1 MNQDSTQ
8 DAHTQGMPTQDGRG
22 SAPDAGDTAGGAPH
36 ATPSRARRVIDQIM
50 QDASER
56 ERAIFS
62 QRTFGDEPI
71 LRTGADLR
79 REREATPPAPGAT
92 TTPAAPAATPT
103 GTGTAGAAGTH
114 PAPLPGASGR
124 EERAALRRA
133 ARAELPPRP
142 RPTHDD
148 ALRQRSWLDELDAP
162 LDADGPSSGWPYDGW
177 SWPHPDVAPAH
188 PRQGARKASARTGSN
203 LPQTLREL
211 RQLETEPQPNG
222 TRLTGVS
229 LFVAQARLAASYE
242 DDSAPSPFGV
252 RYRYSVSYRDLSDE
266 ELRGYFAWRTAW
278 RAHREDRIPY
288 TYGHILAAELVNG
301 IGAEPGM
308 PCLQELVRLR
318 DRATELDADGMS
330 SGLAFDARR
339 WIRDYAVLHNLPA
352 ELATTA
358 DERAFAQ
365 AVATLRTAER
375 AVLCETGA
383 RDLTPKDMP
392 AHVPTDA
399 DVWKAMA
406 ALSSYNVERSPFL
419 RNNPQSAA
427 AVGAAVFR
435 ALARHCG
442 KRRKTNLVDG
452 LVGWESNVGWFPFPD
467 LPCTLPKELPSPTYR
482 IDACTRVTTLAGR
495 WFIRRGYEHAGKS
508 RDLGRI
514 LRAMDRQM
522 REDWDD
528 PRTLKPRPLAKYLE
542 KIIVQASAEQRQRE
556 LEAESRKITIDL
568 SKLGG
573 IRAAAATTREALLV
587 DEEIEDEPAATTAPA
602 PSSPAPTA
610 SAPMAHPVHA
620 GEKNAAPSVAN
631 PTATDGTTATA
642 TSPAS
647 PNPVAAENGQTPC
660 DLDFLELKVIARVS
674 EGKPFSDLLGP
685 GKPMA
690 SVLVD
695 SINEKL
701 FDELGDTAIEYV
713 DGEPRLVPDYVED
726 VRDICGL

>member
-1 MNQDSTQ
+1 MHDGHGDRLDDERSLDASDS
-8 DAHTQGMPTQDGRG
+8 
-22 SAPDAGDTAGGAPH
+22 GD
-36 ATPSRARRVIDQIM
+36 SRARKVIDQIM
-50 QDASER
+50 QGASER

-79 REREATPPAPGAT
+79 REREATPSAAPGALT
-92 TTPAAPAATPT
+92 AVAPVETP
-103 GTGTAGAAGTH
+103 
-114 PAPLPGASGR
+114 PAPPASDATGARPTPPSGASGR

-177 SWPHPDVAPAH
+177 TWPHPDVAPSR
-188 PRQGARKASARTGSN
+188 PRQGSRKTSARAGSN
-203 LPQTLREL
+203 LPQPLREL
-211 RQLETEPQPNG
+211 RRLETEPQPDG

-229 LFVAQARLAASYE
+229 LFVAQARLAADYE

-252 RYRYSVSYRDLSDE
+252 RYRYSVSYRDLSNE
-266 ELRGYFAWRTAW
+266 ELRGYFAWRAAW

-301 IGAEPGM
+301 VGAKPGM
-308 PCLQELVRLR
+308 PCLQELIRLR
-318 DRATELDADGMS
+318 DRAAELDSDGMA

-352 ELATTA
+352 EFATSA

-375 AVLCETGA
+375 AVLCEAGA
-383 RDLTPKDMP
+383 RDLTPQDMP
-392 AHVPTDA
+392 AHVPSDA

-495 WFIRRGYEHAGKS
+495 WFIRRGYERAGKS

-528 PRTLKPRPLAKYLE
+528 PRALKPRPLAKYLE
-542 KIIVQASAEQRQRE
+542 KIVVQASAEQRQRE
-556 LEAESRKITIDL
+556 LEAESRKIVIDL

-587 DEEIEDEPAATTAPA
+587 DEEIEDEPAAPAPAAPA
-602 PSSPAPTA
+602 PAAPAPTEQP
-610 SAPMAHPVHA
+610 SHA
-620 GEKNAAPSVAN
+620 GEKGVTPSA
-631 PTATDGTTATA
+631 A
-642 TSPAS
+642 TSPLAGGTIS
-647 PNPVAAENGQTPC
+647 ADAPAAQGGPDDAAGGDMPC
-660 DLDFLELKVIARVS
+660 GLDELELEVIARVS
-674 EGKPFSDLLGP
+674 EGRGFSDLLGP

>member
-1 MNQDSTQ
+1 MDQDYK
-8 DAHTQGMPTQDGRG
+8 QGERARGTSAQDGRG
-22 SAPDAGDTAGGAPH
+22 DSPAAID
-36 ATPSRARRVIDQIM
+36 SRARQVIDRILQG
-50 QDASER
+50 ASER

-79 REREATPPAPGAT
+79 REREATASAAAPSAATSSSAPADAGAT
-92 TTPAAPAATPT
+92 
-103 GTGTAGAAGTH
+103 GMR

-188 PRQGARKASARTGSN
+188 PRQGARKASARAGSN

-352 ELATTA
+352 ELATSA

-375 AVLCETGA
+375 AVLCEAGA
-383 RDLTPKDMP
+383 RGLTPKDMP

-435 ALARHCG
+435 ALAKHCG

-452 LVGWESNVGWFPFPD
+452 LVGWESSVGWFPFPD

-495 WFIRRGYEHAGKS
+495 WFINRGYEHVGKS

-528 PRTLKPRPLAKYLE
+528 PRALKPRPLAKYLE
-542 KIIVQASAEQRQRE
+542 KIIVQASAEERQRE
-556 LEAESRKITIDL
+556 LEAESRKIVIDL

-587 DEEIEDEPAATTAPA
+587 DEEIEDEPAATTAPT
-602 PSSPAPTA
+602 PSSPAPVTPAPVAQDAPSPQDA
-610 SAPMAHPVHA
+610 SAPTAHPAHE
-620 GEKNAAPSVAN
+620 GEKSAAPSVAT
-631 PTATDGTTATA
+631 PTAADGTPAIV

-647 PNPVAAENGQTPC
+647 PSPVTEGDGQTPC
-660 DLDFLELKVIARVS
+660 GLDSLELKVIARVS

>member
-1 MNQDSTQ
+1 MDQDPMR
-8 DAHTQGMPTQDGRG
+8 DERVRDGRDG
-22 SAPDAGDTAGGAPH
+22 TPDEGD
-36 ATPSRARRVIDQIM
+36 SRARQVLDRIM
-50 QDASER
+50 RGASER

-79 REREATPPAPGAT
+79 RERKAAASAASETTSAAVHVHATHASRAT
-92 TTPAAPAATPT
+92 HADAADARPV
-103 GTGTAGAAGTH
+103 
-114 PAPLPGASGR
+114 PLPGAPGR

-162 LDADGPSSGWPYDGW
+162 LDADEPSSGWPYDGW
-177 SWPHPDVAPAH
+177 TWPHPDAAPSR
-188 PRQGARKASARTGSN
+188 PRQGTRKTAARAGRN

-211 RQLETEPQPNG
+211 RRLETESQPDG
-222 TRLTGVS
+222 TRLTGIS
-229 LFVAQARLAASYE
+229 LFVAQARLAAGYE

-252 RYRYSVSYRDLSDE
+252 RYRYNVSYRDLSND
-266 ELRGYFAWRTAW
+266 ELRGYFAWRTTW

-301 IGAEPGM
+301 VGVDPGM
-308 PCLQELVRLR
+308 PCLKELIRLR
-318 DRATELDADGMS
+318 DRAAELDSDGMA
-330 SGLAFDARR
+330 SGLAFDARH

-352 ELATTA
+352 EFATSA

-375 AVLCETGA
+375 AVLCEAGA
-383 RDLTPKDMP
+383 RDLTPQDMP
-392 AHVPTDA
+392 AHVPSDA

-406 ALSSYNVERSPFL
+406 TLSSYNVERSPFL

-495 WFIRRGYEHAGKS
+495 WFICRGYEHAGKS

-528 PRTLKPRPLAKYLE
+528 PRALKPRPLAKYLE
-542 KIIVQASAEQRQRE
+542 KIIVQASAEERQRE
-556 LEAESRKITIDL
+556 LEAESRKIVIDL

-587 DEEIEDEPAATTAPA
+587 DEEIEDEPAAPAPA
-602 PSSPAPTA
+602 APVPTA
-610 SAPMAHPVHA
+610 QPSHA
-620 GEKNAAPSVAN
+620 GEKGVAPSA
-631 PTATDGTTATA
+631 A
-642 TSPAS
+642 TSPLAGGTIS
-647 PNPVAAENGQTPC
+647 ADAPAAQGGPDDAAGGDMSCGLNG
-660 DLDFLELKVIARVS
+660 LELEVIARVS
-674 EGKPFSDLLGP
+674 EGRGFSDLLGP
-685 GKPMA
+685 GRPMA

>member
-1 MNQDSTQ
+1 MNQDYK
-8 DAHTQGMPTQDGRG
+8 QGERARGTFAQDGRDD
-22 SAPDAGDTAGGAPH
+22 SPAAID
-36 ATPSRARRVIDQIM
+36 SRARQVIDRILQG
-50 QDASER
+50 ASER

-79 REREATPPAPGAT
+79 REREATASAAAPS
-92 TTPAAPAATPT
+92 AAPAD
-103 GTGTAGAAGTH
+103 AGATDMR

-177 SWPHPDVAPAH
+177 SWPHPDVAPSQ
-188 PRQGARKASARTGSN
+188 PRKGARKASARAGSN

-211 RQLETEPQPNG
+211 RRLETEPQPNG

-252 RYRYSVSYRDLSDE
+252 RYRYSVSYRDLSNE
-266 ELRGYFAWRTAW
+266 ELRGYFAWRTTW

-301 IGAEPGM
+301 IGAKPGM

-318 DRATELDADGMS
+318 DRATELDADGMA

-352 ELATTA
+352 ELATSA

-365 AVATLRTAER
+365 AVATLRTAEQ
-375 AVLCETGA
+375 AVLCEAGA

-435 ALARHCG
+435 ALAKHCG

-467 LPCTLPKELPSPTYR
+467 LPCTLPKELPSPTYC

-495 WFIRRGYEHAGKS
+495 WFIYRGYEHVGKS

-528 PRTLKPRPLAKYLE
+528 PRALKPRPLAKYLE
-542 KIIVQASAEQRQRE
+542 KIIVQASAEERQRE

-587 DEEIEDEPAATTAPA
+587 DEEIEDEPATPPPTPAPVAPA
-602 PSSPAPTA
+602 PAAHTA
-610 SAPMAHPVHA
+610 YA
-620 GEKNAAPSVAN
+620 GEKSAAPSVAN
-631 PTATDGTTATA
+631 PTAADGTTAAA

-647 PNPVAAENGQTPC
+647 PSPVTEEDGQTPC
-660 DLDFLELKVIARVS
+660 GLDSLELKVIARVS
-674 EGKPFSDLLGP
+674 EGRPFSDLLGP

>member
-1 MNQDSTQ
+1 MDQD
-8 DAHTQGMPTQDGRG
+8 HKQGGRTRGTSAQDGRG
-22 SAPDAGDTAGGAPH
+22 DSPAAID
-36 ATPSRARRVIDQIM
+36 SRARQVIDRILQG
-50 QDASER
+50 ASER

-79 REREATPPAPGAT
+79 REREATASAAAPS
-92 TTPAAPAATPT
+92 AAPAD
-103 GTGTAGAAGTH
+103 AGATGMR

-142 RPTHDD
+142 HPTHDD

-188 PRQGARKASARTGSN
+188 PRQGSRKASARAGSN

-242 DDSAPSPFGV
+242 DDSAPSPLGV
-252 RYRYSVSYRDLSDE
+252 RYRYSVSYRDLSNE
-266 ELRGYFAWRTAW
+266 ELRGYFAWRAAW

-301 IGAEPGM
+301 VGAKPGM
-308 PCLQELVRLR
+308 PCLQELIRLR
-318 DRATELDADGMS
+318 DRAAELDADGAA
-330 SGLAFDARR
+330 SGLALDARR
-339 WIRDYAVLHNLPA
+339 WIRDYAVLHDLPA
-352 ELATTA
+352 EFATSA

-375 AVLCETGA
+375 AVLCEAGA
-383 RDLTPKDMP
+383 RDLTPQDMP
-392 AHVPTDA
+392 AHVPSDA

-528 PRTLKPRPLAKYLE
+528 PRALKPRPLAKYLE

-556 LEAESRKITIDL
+556 LEAESRKIVIDL

-587 DEEIEDEPAATTAPA
+587 DEEIEDEPAAPAPA
-602 PSSPAPTA
+602 APVPTA
-610 SAPMAHPVHA
+610 QPSHA
-620 GEKNAAPSVAN
+620 GEKGVAPSA
-631 PTATDGTTATA
+631 A
-642 TSPAS
+642 TSPLAGGTIS
-647 PNPVAAENGQTPC
+647 ADAPAAQGGPDDAAGGDMSCGLNG
-660 DLDFLELKVIARVS
+660 LELEVIARVS
-674 EGKPFSDLLGP
+674 EGRGFSDLLGP
-685 GKPMA
+685 GRPMA

>member
-1 MNQDSTQ
+1 MRDERVR
-8 DAHTQGMPTQDGRG
+8 DGRDG
-22 SAPDAGDTAGGAPH
+22 TPDEGD
-36 ATPSRARRVIDQIM
+36 SRARQVLDRIM
-50 QDASER
+50 RGASER

-79 REREATPPAPGAT
+79 RERKAAASAASETTSAAAHAHATHASRAT
-92 TTPAAPAATPT
+92 HADAADARPV
-103 GTGTAGAAGTH
+103 
-114 PAPLPGASGR
+114 PLPGTSGR

-142 RPTHDD
+142 RPTHGD
-148 ALRQRSWLDELDAP
+148 ARRQRSWLDELDAP

-177 SWPHPDVAPAH
+177 TWPHPDVTPSRA
-188 PRQGARKASARTGSN
+188 RQSDRGAGAGAGSN

-211 RQLETEPQPNG
+211 RKLETSPQPDG
-222 TRLTGVS
+222 TRLTGIS
-229 LFVAQARLAASYE
+229 LFVAQARLAADYE

-252 RYRYSVSYRDLSDE
+252 RYRYSVSYRDLSNE

-301 IGAEPGM
+301 VGAKPGM
-308 PCLQELVRLR
+308 PCLQELIRLR
-318 DRATELDADGMS
+318 DRAAELDSDGMA

-352 ELATTA
+352 EFATSA

-375 AVLCETGA
+375 AVLCEAGA
-383 RDLTPKDMP
+383 RDLTPQDMP
-392 AHVPTDA
+392 AHVPSDA
-399 DVWKAMA
+399 DVWKAIA

-528 PRTLKPRPLAKYLE
+528 PRALKPRPLAKYLE

-556 LEAESRKITIDL
+556 LEAESRKIVIDL
-568 SKLGG
+568 SKLGD

-587 DEEIEDEPAATTAPA
+587 DEEIEDEPNAPVPAAPA
-602 PSSPAPTA
+602 PAAPVPTA
-610 SAPMAHPVHA
+610 QPSHA
-620 GEKNAAPSVAN
+620 GEKDVAPSA
-631 PTATDGTTATA
+631 A
-642 TSPAS
+642 TSPLAGGTIS
-647 PNPVAAENGQTPC
+647 ADAPAAQSGPDDAAGGDMPC
-660 DLDFLELKVIARVS
+660 GLDGLELEVIARVS
-674 EGKPFSDLLGP
+674 EGRDFSDLLGP

>member
-1 MNQDSTQ
+1 MRDERVR
-8 DAHTQGMPTQDGRG
+8 DGRDG
-22 SAPDAGDTAGGAPH
+22 TPDEGD
-36 ATPSRARRVIDQIM
+36 SRARQVLDRIM
-50 QDASER
+50 RGASER

-79 REREATPPAPGAT
+79 RERKAAASAASETTSAAAHAHATHASRAD
-92 TTPAAPAATPT
+92 AADARPV
-103 GTGTAGAAGTH
+103 
-114 PAPLPGASGR
+114 PLPGAPGR

-142 RPTHDD
+142 HPTHGD
-148 ALRQRSWLDELDAP
+148 ARRQRNWLDELDAP
-162 LDADGPSSGWPYDGW
+162 LDTDGPSSGWPYDGW
-177 SWPHPDVAPAH
+177 TWPHPDVAPAR
-188 PRQGARKASARTGSN
+188 PRQGTRKTAARAGRN
-203 LPQTLREL
+203 LPQPLREL
-211 RQLETEPQPNG
+211 RRLETEPQPDG

-229 LFVAQARLAASYE
+229 LFVAQARLAADYE
-242 DDSAPSPFGV
+242 DDSAPSPLGV
-252 RYRYSVSYRDLSDE
+252 RYRYSVSYRDLSNE
-266 ELRGYFAWRTAW
+266 ELRGYFAWRAAW

-301 IGAEPGM
+301 VGAKPGM
-308 PCLQELVRLR
+308 PCLQELIRLR
-318 DRATELDADGMS
+318 DRAAELDADGAA
-330 SGLAFDARR
+330 SGLALDARR
-339 WIRDYAVLHNLPA
+339 WIRDYAVLHDLPA
-352 ELATTA
+352 EFATSA

-375 AVLCETGA
+375 AVLCEAGA
-383 RDLTPKDMP
+383 RDLTPQDMP
-392 AHVPTDA
+392 AHVPSDA

-495 WFIRRGYEHAGKS
+495 WFICRGYEHAGKS

-528 PRTLKPRPLAKYLE
+528 PRALKPRPLAKYLE

-556 LEAESRKITIDL
+556 LEAESRKIVIDL

-587 DEEIEDEPAATTAPA
+587 DEEIEYEPAAPAPA
-602 PSSPAPTA
+602 APVPTA
-610 SAPMAHPVHA
+610 QPSHA
-620 GEKNAAPSVAN
+620 GEKGVAPSA
-631 PTATDGTTATA
+631 A
-642 TSPAS
+642 TSPLAGGTIS
-647 PNPVAAENGQTPC
+647 ADAPAAQGGPDDAAGGDMSCGLNG
-660 DLDFLELKVIARVS
+660 LELEVIARVS
-674 EGKPFSDLLGP
+674 EGRGFSDLLGP
-685 GKPMA
+685 GRPMA

>member
-1 MNQDSTQ
+1 MRDERVR
-8 DAHTQGMPTQDGRG
+8 DGRDG
-22 SAPDAGDTAGGAPH
+22 TPDEGD
-36 ATPSRARRVIDQIM
+36 SRARQVLDRIM
-50 QDASER
+50 RGASER

-79 REREATPPAPGAT
+79 RERKAAASAASKATSAAAHVHAT
-92 TTPAAPAATPT
+92 HADAADAR
-103 GTGTAGAAGTH
+103 

-177 SWPHPDVAPAH
+177 TWPHPDAAPSRA
-188 PRQGARKASARTGSN
+188 RQSDRGAGAGAGSN

-211 RQLETEPQPNG
+211 RRLETEPQPNG
-222 TRLTGVS
+222 SRLTGVS
-229 LFVAQARLAASYE
+229 LFVAQARLAADYE

-252 RYRYSVSYRDLSDE
+252 RYRYSVSYRDLSNE
-266 ELRGYFAWRTAW
+266 ELRGYFAWRTTW

-301 IGAEPGM
+301 VGAKPGM
-308 PCLQELVRLR
+308 PCLKELIRLR
-318 DRATELDADGMS
+318 DRAAELDSDGMA

-352 ELATTA
+352 ELATSA
-358 DERAFAQ
+358 DERAFAK

-375 AVLCETGA
+375 AVLCEAGA
-383 RDLTPKDMP
+383 RDLTPQDMP
-392 AHVPTDA
+392 AHVPSDA

-528 PRTLKPRPLAKYLE
+528 PRALKPRPLAKYLE
-542 KIIVQASAEQRQRE
+542 KIVVQASAEQRQRE
-556 LEAESRKITIDL
+556 LEAESRKIVIDL

-587 DEEIEDEPAATTAPA
+587 DEEIEDEPATTAEATPIAQPA
-602 PSSPAPTA
+602 GS
-610 SAPMAHPVHA
+610 
-620 GEKNAAPSVAN
+620 GEKSAA
-631 PTATDGTTATA
+631 
-642 TSPAS
+642 
-647 PNPVAAENGQTPC
+647 PVAAASPATSNMPAAATSATQPDPTTAVGDDMPC
-660 DLDFLELKVIARVS
+660 GLDGLELEVIARVS
-674 EGKPFSDLLGP
+674 EGRGFSDLLGP

-713 DGEPRLVPDYVED
+713 DGEPRLVADYVED

>member
-1 MNQDSTQ
+1 MRDERVR
-8 DAHTQGMPTQDGRG
+8 DGRDG
-22 SAPDAGDTAGGAPH
+22 TPDEGD
-36 ATPSRARRVIDQIM
+36 SRARQVLDRIM
-50 QDASER
+50 RGASER

-79 REREATPPAPGAT
+79 RERKAAASAASETTSAAVHVHATHASRAD
-92 TTPAAPAATPT
+92 AADAADARPV
-103 GTGTAGAAGTH
+103 
-114 PAPLPGASGR
+114 PLPGAPGR

-162 LDADGPSSGWPYDGW
+162 LDADEPSSGWPYDGW
-177 SWPHPDVAPAH
+177 TWPHPDAAPSR
-188 PRQGARKASARTGSN
+188 PRQGTRKTAARANDN

-211 RQLETEPQPNG
+211 RRLETESQPDG
-222 TRLTGVS
+222 TRLTGIS
-229 LFVAQARLAASYE
+229 LFVAQARLAAGYE

-252 RYRYSVSYRDLSDE
+252 RYRYNVSYRDLSND
-266 ELRGYFAWRTAW
+266 ELRGYFAWRTTW

-301 IGAEPGM
+301 VGVDPGM
-308 PCLQELVRLR
+308 PCLKELIRLR
-318 DRATELDADGMS
+318 DRAAELDSDGMA
-330 SGLAFDARR
+330 SGLAFDARH

-352 ELATTA
+352 EFATSA

-375 AVLCETGA
+375 AVLCEAGA
-383 RDLTPKDMP
+383 RDLTPQDMP
-392 AHVPTDA
+392 AHVPSDA

-406 ALSSYNVERSPFL
+406 TLSSYNVERSPFL

-495 WFIRRGYEHAGKS
+495 WFICRGYEHAGKS

-528 PRTLKPRPLAKYLE
+528 PRALKPRPLAKYLE

-556 LEAESRKITIDL
+556 LEAESRKIVIDL

-587 DEEIEDEPAATTAPA
+587 DEEIEDEPNAPA
-602 PSSPAPTA
+602 PAAPVPAAPAPTA
-610 SAPMAHPVHA
+610 QPSHA
-620 GEKNAAPSVAN
+620 GEKGVAPSA
-631 PTATDGTTATA
+631 A
-642 TSPAS
+642 TSPLAGGTIS
-647 PNPVAAENGQTPC
+647 ADAPAAQGGPDDAAGGDMSCGLNG
-660 DLDFLELKVIARVS
+660 LELEVIARVS
-674 EGKPFSDLLGP
+674 EGRGFSDLLGP
-685 GKPMA
+685 GRPMA

>member
-1 MNQDSTQ
+1 MRDERVR
-8 DAHTQGMPTQDGRG
+8 DGRDG
-22 SAPDAGDTAGGAPH
+22 TPDEGD
-36 ATPSRARRVIDQIM
+36 SRARQVLDRIM
-50 QDASER
+50 RGASER

-79 REREATPPAPGAT
+79 RERKAAASAASETTSAAVHVHATHASRAD
-92 TTPAAPAATPT
+92 AADAADARPV
-103 GTGTAGAAGTH
+103 
-114 PAPLPGASGR
+114 PLPGAPGR

-142 RPTHDD
+142 HPTHGD
-148 ALRQRSWLDELDAP
+148 ARRQRNWLDELDAP

-177 SWPHPDVAPAH
+177 TWPHPDAAPSR
-188 PRQGARKASARTGSN
+188 PRQGTRKTTARAGRN
-203 LPQTLREL
+203 LPQPLREL
-211 RQLETEPQPNG
+211 RRLETEPQPDG

-229 LFVAQARLAASYE
+229 LFVAQARLAADYE
-242 DDSAPSPFGV
+242 DDSAPSPLGV
-252 RYRYSVSYRDLSDE
+252 RYRYSVSYRDLSNE
-266 ELRGYFAWRTAW
+266 ELRGYFAWRAAW
-278 RAHREDRIPY
+278 RAHHEDRIPY

-301 IGAEPGM
+301 IGAKPGM
-308 PCLQELVRLR
+308 PCLQELIRLR
-318 DRATELDADGMS
+318 DRATELDADGAA
-330 SGLAFDARR
+330 SGLALDARR
-339 WIRDYAVLHNLPA
+339 WIRDYAVLHDLPA
-352 ELATTA
+352 EFATSA

-375 AVLCETGA
+375 AVLCEAGA
-383 RDLTPKDMP
+383 RDLTPQDMP
-392 AHVPTDA
+392 AHVPSDA

-495 WFIRRGYEHAGKS
+495 WFICRGYEHAGKS

-528 PRTLKPRPLAKYLE
+528 PRALKPRPLAKYLE

-556 LEAESRKITIDL
+556 LEAESRKIVIDL

-587 DEEIEDEPAATTAPA
+587 DEEIEDEPNAPA
-602 PSSPAPTA
+602 PAAPVPAAPAPTA
-610 SAPMAHPVHA
+610 QPSHA
-620 GEKNAAPSVAN
+620 GEKGVAPSA
-631 PTATDGTTATA
+631 A
-642 TSPAS
+642 TSPLAGGTIS
-647 PNPVAAENGQTPC
+647 ADAPAAQGGPDDAAGGDMSCGLNG
-660 DLDFLELKVIARVS
+660 LELEVIARVS
-674 EGKPFSDLLGP
+674 EGRGFSDLLGP
-685 GKPMA
+685 GRPMA